1 MIISEK
7 QKNFKNIYA
16 KLTQNVP
23 FALLVFLSAIRAF
36 AFDDK
41 GNRVGV
47 KAFGQLETWNMDILH
62 TEGTL
67 ARFAVEMNMPVVMIA
82 SPFFFAEF
90 VAEYASPIF
99 EGMYYIMFQKEGKG
113 TEDARLVHR
122 NHLSFQIAQTLRVL
136 FAHQG
141 LHYEYAVGGW
151 SDAFRFQPADHIL

>member
-1 MIISEK
+1 M
-7 QKNFKNIYA
+7 
-16 KLTQNVP
+16 
-23 FALLVFLSAIRAF
+23 
-36 AFDDK
+36 
-41 GNRVGV
+41 GV

-99 EGMYYIMFQKEGKG
+99 EGMYHIMFQKEGKG

-122 NHLSFQIAQTLRVL
+122 NHRSEEHTSELQSRFDLVCRLLLEKKKKQEKTMKYNIPKMKK
-136 FAHQG
+136 HKI
-141 LHYEYAVGGW
+141 YSEYKT
-151 SDAFRFQPADHIL
+151 AD